1 MKLITRVVERVID
14 GEDQNVYEYDLLE
27 VSFIEINA
35 IISGFQANQLVFN
48 GMAQKSLKDFVAEIK
63 NGDEQNRKLMGI
75 SDEEYSRLLVDTAY
89 HDELYNKHINNYK
102 KVAEMAKGYVE
113 RFAAAFNKIRAQGI
127 KELSDDD
134 LKDLLFDDD
143 SDNESTHQD
152 E

>member
-1 MKLITRVVERVID
+1 MKLVTRVVERVID
-14 GEDQNVYEYDLLE
+14 GEEQQVYEYDLLE

-48 GMAQKSLKDFVAEIK
+48 RMAEKSLKDFIAEIK
-63 NGDEQNRKLMGI
+63 NGDAENRKLLGV
-75 SDEEYSRLLVDTAY
+75 SDEEYKRLLVDTAY

-113 RFAAAFNKIRAQGI
+113 RFATAFNKLKAQSIR
-127 KELSDDD
+127 ELSDDD
-134 LKDLLFDDD
+134 LKDLQFERDDD
-143 SDNESTHQD
+143 SSNFNQD